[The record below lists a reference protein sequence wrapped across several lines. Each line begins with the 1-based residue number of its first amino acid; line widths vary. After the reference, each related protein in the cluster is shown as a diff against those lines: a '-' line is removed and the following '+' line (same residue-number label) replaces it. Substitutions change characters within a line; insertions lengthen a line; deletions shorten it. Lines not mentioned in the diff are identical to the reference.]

1 MYFQSLFSEN
11 EQKVEGNRIQNDIKG
26 EILMLKIED
35 LTVEVNGKTLLH
47 DVNLEVMKG
56 YTNVLF
62 GPNGAGKTA
71 LMRTIMGFSEYKV
84 VKGQILFNEE
94 DITGLPVDER
104 ARRGLGI
111 MMQRP
116 PDMSGI
122 KLRDL
127 LKVASKGKKN
137 PEDLAEKLDMKRF
150 LDRDV
155 NVGFSGG
162 EIKRS
167 ELLQL
172 EAQNPSLYL
181 LDEPE
186 SGVDLVSIEHVGMT
200 IKGLLEEGINCP
212 GENCKKGKSALIITH
227 TGQILDYV
235 KADRG
240 YILCNGTVMCSGNP
254 LKMLEEIKN
263 RGYEEC
269 IKCRLMK

>member
-1 MYFQSLFSEN
+1 MS
-11 EQKVEGNRIQNDIKG
+11 
-26 EILMLKIED
+26 MLKIED
-35 LTVEVNGKTLLH
+35 LTVEVNGKILLH

-71 LMRTIMGFSEYKV
+71 LMRTIMGFSEYRV
-84 VKGQILFNEE
+84 VKGQILFNEQ

-104 ARRGLGI
+104 ARLGLGI

-127 LKVASKGKKN
+127 IRVVSKGKKDH
-137 PEDLAEKLDMKRF
+137 EVLAENLNMNRF

-172 EAQNPSLYL
+172 AAQNPSLYL

-186 SGVDLVSIEHVGMT
+186 SGVDLVSIEQVGLT
-200 IKGLLEEGINCP
+200 IKGLIEEGIGCP
-212 GENCKKGKSALIITH
+212 GESFIRGKSALIITH

-235 KADRG
+235 TADRG
-240 YILCNGTVMCSGNP
+240 YILCNGTIMCSGNP
-254 LKMLEEIKN
+254 LKMLEEIKSK
-263 RGYEEC
+263 GYEEC
-269 IKCRLMK
+269 LECKLMK

>member
-1 MYFQSLFSEN
+1 MEKTS
-11 EQKVEGNRIQNDIKG
+11 
-26 EILMLKIED
+26 MLKIED
-35 LTVEVNGKTLLH
+35 LTVEVSGKTLLH
-47 DVNLEVMKG
+47 DVNLEVKKG
-56 YTNVLF
+56 DTNVLF
-62 GPNGAGKTA
+62 GPNGAGKSA
-71 LMRTIMGFSEYKV
+71 LMRTIMGFSEYTV
-84 VKGQILFNEE
+84 VKGRILFNGE
-94 DITGLPVDER
+94 DITNLPVDER

-122 KLRDL
+122 KLRDV

-137 PEDLAEKLDMKRF
+137 PEELAEKLDMKRF

-172 EAQNPSLYL
+172 SAQDPNLYL

-186 SGVDLVSIEHVGMT
+186 SGVDLVSIEQVGMT
-200 IKGLLEEGINCP
+200 IKELIEEGLDCP
-212 GENCKKGKSALIITH
+212 GEGCRKGKSALIITH
-227 TGQILDYV
+227 TGQVLDYV
-235 KADRG
+235 QADRG
-240 YILCNGTVMCSGNP
+240 YILCNGTIMCSGNP
-254 LKMLEEIKN
+254 LKMLDEIKN